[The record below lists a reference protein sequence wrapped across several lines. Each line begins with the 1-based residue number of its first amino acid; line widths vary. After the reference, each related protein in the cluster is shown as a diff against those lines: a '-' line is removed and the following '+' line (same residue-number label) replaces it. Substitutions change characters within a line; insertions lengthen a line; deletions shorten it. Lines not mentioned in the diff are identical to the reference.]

1 MEKIQKVEY
10 IASYIQ
16 NNELAYE
23 GKCFTWKRFNDFDP
37 KFSSVKLRMSA
48 LLKTHLEVSA
58 PREDIKV
65 SSKVIEEKDQSQL
78 YKKERRIWE
87 NNQYQWE
94 GIWRR
99 KILTEMLTPPSKT
112 GWITT
117 YDQEE

>member
-1 MEKIQKVEY
+1 MEKIQKIEFT
-10 IASYIQ
+10 ASFIQ

-23 GKCFTWKRFNDFDP
+23 GVCHSWVSNFDP
-37 KFSSVKLRMSA
+37 NYSSIKLRMSA
-48 LLKTHLEVSA
+48 LLKTYLEVSA

-87 NNQYQWE
+87 NNQYHWS
-94 GIWRR
+94 GIWR
-99 KILTEMLTPPSKT
+99 KTVLTEMLTPPSKT